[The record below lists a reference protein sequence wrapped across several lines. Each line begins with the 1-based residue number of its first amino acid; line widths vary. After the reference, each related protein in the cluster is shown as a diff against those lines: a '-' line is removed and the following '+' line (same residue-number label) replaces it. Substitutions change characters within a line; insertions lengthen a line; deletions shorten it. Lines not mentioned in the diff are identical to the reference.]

1 MRSRLVPAC
10 FAILLGAGMLSG
22 TSALAGPPPAEAAY
36 QKARRAYYGFRN
48 DKERKK
54 FRHNWKN
61 VAAKFEHLVDKF
73 PKSSRVPD
81 ALFTAGRLYH
91 DLYLISRVPADL
103 DHSIELFNKLVK
115 DFPEDHLADDAQLF
129 VATAWIEFKK
139 DQKKARQALAY
150 LIEHFP
156 DGDNAPKARRMLEDL
171 GGAAEQKHSGEQT
184 KVKEAEVK
192 PVKQAPSVNSAKH
205 AVLEKIRHWSN
216 PGYTR
221 IALYTRAKVR
231 YKVGRLAANEK
242 QGKPPRLYVD
252 LMACELGDELTRPE
266 PVQDRIVS
274 RVRFAERD
282 DGSLRV
288 VLDLGGENSYRVFP
302 LDTPERVVIDVTRGE
317 GGEDTVAKVIG
328 QKLHVKTGGETHKKP
343 TKTEVARLKK
353 KSKPGV
359 SLSMMAGLK
368 IKCVAI
374 DAGHGGK
381 DPGAIGSSGAL
392 EKKIALKIAK
402 RVAKLLKKN
411 LKLDVILTRKGDYFV
426 PLEGRTA
433 IANEHN
439 ADLFVSIHLN
449 AHRNRKFRGVE
460 TFYLDLTDDRYSIK
474 LAARENATSEKS
486 ISDLK
491 YILADLA
498 LKSHVDDS
506 IRLSRLVQKS
516 LVGTLRKKYKRI
528 KSLGIKPALF
538 YVLIGARMPSI
549 LIETSFIT
557 NPLEEKRLK
566 SVAYQKS
573 LAEGIVAG
581 ISNFIKERDK
591 FLDP

>member
-1 MRSRLVPAC
+1 MRSRLFTGTC
-10 FAILLGAGMLSG
+10 AILLAVGLLSG
-22 TSALAGPPPAEAAY
+22 SRALAGPPPAEAAY
-36 QKARRAYYGFRN
+36 QKARRAYYSFRN
-48 DKERKK
+48 DKERRK

-61 VAAKFEHLVDKF
+61 VAAKFEQLVDGF

-91 DLYLISRVPADL
+91 DLYLISRLPADL
-103 DHSIELFNKLVK
+103 DHSIELFGKLVE
-115 DFPEDHLADDAQLF
+115 DFPGDHLADDAQLF
-129 VATAWIEFKK
+129 VAMAWIELKK
-139 DQKKARQALAY
+139 NQGKAKEALAY
-150 LIEHFP
+150 LVEHFP
-156 DGDNAPKARRMLEDL
+156 DGDVAPKARRMLEDL
-171 GGAAEQKHSGEQT
+171 GGTTVAVKKPSAAKKPPVNQAQKD
-184 KVKEAEVK
+184 
-192 PVKQAPSVNSAKH
+192 NSAKH

-231 YKVGRLAANEK
+231 YKVGRLAADEK
-242 QGKPPRLYVD
+242 HSKPPRLYVD

-266 PVQDRIVS
+266 PVKDRVVS

-302 LDTPERVVIDVTRGE
+302 LDTPERVVLDITRA
-317 GGEDTVAKVIG
+317 DDALASVIG
-328 QKLHVKTGGETHKKP
+328 QKLPKKP
-343 TKTEVARLKK
+343 TRAEVAKLKK
-353 KSKPGV
+353 KSKPGA

-368 IKCVAI
+368 IKRVAV

-381 DPGAIGSSGAL
+381 DPGAIGASGVF

-402 RVAKLLKKN
+402 RVAELIKKN

-460 TFYLDLTDDRYSIK
+460 TFYLNLTDDRYSIK

-506 IRLSRLVQKS
+506 IRLSRLVQKNM
-516 LVGTLRKKYKRI
+516 VGTLRSHYKRV

-557 NPLEEKRLK
+557 NPLDEKRLK
-566 SVAYQKS
+566 TTAYQKR

-581 ISNFIKERDK
+581 IAEFIKERDK